1 MTVGRTRS
9 RRSFV
14 VRRNRTDNV
23 LNHFSGRLRGYLIF
37 AGSVLVLVAV
47 WQIAASIVGLDIIL
61 PRPASVLRE
70 LVLVPSQPGFL
81 QSLEATIARGIS
93 GFLLSAAVGF
103 AVGLLTGLSR
113 NAESAFRPVLTL
125 IQSTPVMS
133 VILLALIWFQTGGVP
148 VFVAFL
154 MSFPVI
160 ALNVGRGVREVDPQL
175 VEMAKAFK
183 LKGARVLGR
192 LYIPSL
198 SPYLVA
204 AASISVG
211 LTWRVVI
218 AAEVLSQPVFGI
230 GTQLQQARVELE
242 TARVFAWTAVAV
254 ILTGGSDLLF
264 YLFSRLIKRRRDSSA
279 ATASK
284 SLPKGSVGA

>member
-1 MTVGRTRS
+1 MAGRS
-9 RRSFV
+9 GK
-14 VRRNRTDNV
+14 DNV
-23 LNHFSGRLRGYLIF
+23 LDHFSGRLRGYLIF
-37 AGSVLVLVAV
+37 AGSVVVLLVV
-47 WQIAASIVGLDIIL
+47 WQIAASIVGLDIVL
-61 PRPASVLRE
+61 PRPISVLRE
-70 LVLVPSQPGFL
+70 LARVPSQPGFL

-93 GFLLSAAVGF
+93 GFLLSAAAGF
-103 AVGLLTGLSR
+103 AVGLMIGLSR
-113 NAESAFRPVLTL
+113 NAESAFKPVLTL

-160 ALNVGRGVREVDPQL
+160 ALNVGRGVREVDPLL
-175 VEMAKAFK
+175 VEMVTAFK
-183 LKGARVLGR
+183 LKGTRTLGR

-218 AAEVLSQPVFGI
+218 AAEVLSQPVYGI

-254 ILTGGSDLLF
+254 LLTGSSDLLF
-264 YLFSRLIKRRRDSSA
+264 YLFARLIRSRRDSSA
-279 ATASK
+279 APASK
-284 SLPKGSVGA
+284 SSTKGSVGA